1 MEDHKFRV
9 GIIGCGGISQVHMAS
24 LANVPNVQIAQV
36 NDIRPERAQAAAEKT
51 GARVRDDW
59 RQIVEDPEIDVVHL
73 CTPHYLHA
81 PMAVAALNAG
91 KHVLTEKPMATS
103 LADARDMIAAAD
115 KPGAPMLGVVFQNR
129 YNTSV
134 QMAKELIG
142 SGELGKFLG
151 ARAQVSWHRTPAYY
165 SESGWRGR
173 MDTEGGGV
181 LINQAIHTLDLM
193 SYLIGPIARVRGHV
207 STDLLGDI
215 NDVEDN
221 AHAVVEYASGQR
233 GVLYATVSYV
243 RDAPIEME
251 LCFENRILKLIG
263 DQLCDVTDGQ
273 QITLCD
279 GKPVN
284 HEGKAYWGSGHQAL
298 IDDFYRSLSQGK
310 AFWLDGRQGYSA
322 FNLVMAIYQSS
333 KANDWTDLDDPEKL

>member
-9 GIIGCGGISQVHMAS
+9 AIIGCGGISQVHMAA

-36 NDIRPERAQAAAEKT
+36 NDIRAERACQAAEKT
-51 GARVRDDW
+51 GARVVGDW
-59 RQIVEDPEIDVVHL
+59 LHL

-81 PMAVAALNAG
+81 PMAVAALGAG
-91 KHVLTEKPMATS
+91 KHVLSEKPMATN
-103 LADARDMIAAAD
+103 LTDARAMIAAAD
-115 KPGAPMLGVVFQNR
+115 KPGAPALGIVFQNR
-129 YNTSV
+129 YNASV
-134 QMAKELIG
+134 QMAKELIEG
-142 SGELGKFLG
+142 GELGAFLG

-193 SYLIGPIARVRGHV
+193 SYLIGPIVRVRGHV
-207 STDLLGDI
+207 STDLLGEI

-221 AHAVVEYASGQR
+221 AHAVVEYQSGQR

-243 RDAPIEME
+243 RDAPIELE

-263 DQLCDVTDGQ
+263 DQLCCMTGDEQ
-273 QITLCD
+273 LTLCD
-279 GKPVN
+279 GNPVT
-284 HEGKAYWGSGHQAL
+284 HDGKAYWGSGHQAL
-298 IDDFYRSLSQGK
+298 IDDFYRSLAGGQ

-333 KANDWTDLDDPEKL
+333 KTDEWIDLDDPAKL